1 MASEESPDGDECE
14 TCGGTGI
21 APVLYNAREP
31 CKDCSDYAEGEQ

>member
-1 MASEESPDGDECE
+1 MSDECE

-31 CKDCSDYAEGEQ
+31 CKDCSDYTDTEQEGGES